1 MTKNSYIQGPQI
13 VILLGKHT
21 QKKKLQTLEAP
32 TKIAS
37 ENLLGLKLQKTSY
50 TQGPKL

>member
-21 QKKKLQTLEAP
+21 QKKLQTLEAP